1 MTPWTHT
8 VVARRGRRIVHR
20 CYAPSEAFA
29 EFVARAWREVGL
41 TVRICPVTGQA
52 DADPATTGGT
62 DAQ

>member
-29 EFVARAWREVGL
+29 EFVAQAWREVGL
-41 TVRICPVTGQA
+41 TVRMRPATDRP
-52 DADPATTGGT
+52 DADPATTGEG
-62 DAQ
+62 